1 MGYGSKSDDGDGAVH
16 ADHGVE
22 NGPSVAIESAVA
34 KSPVTL
40 ITLKPQIG
48 HSIGFQAPIR
58 TQSAW
63 SPSGAAGCQKMG
75 TVETESAA
83 VVAMVTWGGEIPVEM
98 RRVRPVAKVENTEYL
113 SSCPQV
119 L

>member
-1 MGYGSKSDDGDGAVH
+1 MWA
-16 ADHGVE
+16 GVE
-22 NGPSVAIESAVA
+22 LENERETVKNDVEVGVRRGVSEPSYGQ
-34 KSPVTL
+34 P
-40 ITLKPQIG
+40 
-48 HSIGFQAPIR
+48 
-58 TQSAW
+58 
-63 SPSGAAGCQKMG
+63 G